1 MRQERTIQAT
11 IFEVFAQHEIGS
23 ELKAMSQWLEG
34 QRQLTSLVAGDLR
47 RQGVRETGRHGL
59 PAESVRRCALL
70 KQQRQ
75 LSYEELAFHL
85 EDSASFRAF
94 ARLPLRWSPKKS
106 VLHQTIA
113 AIRAKTWEA
122 INQALLVSAKQD
134 RLESGAT
141 VRLDSTVTAALM
153 HEPSDSTLLS
163 DVVRVM
169 TRLLQRGEA
178 LPRALA
184 VQWRDRRRLAKKRAH
199 AIEYSRGQ
207 DKKRQLYRELI
218 AATEA
223 SRDELQVMAAGLAE
237 AAEIG
242 TERWRAEVA
251 HYLPLIARVIV
262 QTQRRVL
269 DGEIVTASEKL
280 VSLFEPHADIIV
292 KGGRQVQYGHKLN
305 LATGKSGLILDI
317 VIETGNPADA
327 ERFVSMLDRHI
338 ARTGAPPRQTAAD
351 GGYASRANLAAA
363 KARGVADVAFH
374 KKCGIAIT
382 EMVKSPWVYRRLRNF
397 RASIEAAICCFK
409 RAYGAARCTWRGL
422 EHFKAYI
429 WSAVVAHNLV
439 LFAGSNRL
447 SRARLRADEKPAN
460 QAALNCS
467 FADSRPGCRY
477 QCAKCARR
485 PSRSCRS
492 ALATPLKNA
501 PLWTRTS
508 YSCGQHR

>member
-23 ELKAMSQWLEG
+23 ELKAMSQWPEG
-34 QRQLTSLVAGDLR
+34 QRQLTSLVAGDR
-47 RQGVRETGRHGL
+47 RQQGVRETGWHGL
-59 PAESVRRCALL
+59 PAESVLRCALL

-113 AIRAKTWEA
+113 AIRSDTWEA
-122 INQALLVSAKQD
+122 INHALLVSAKQD

-141 VRLDSTVTAALM
+141 VRVDSTMTAALM

-163 DVVRVM
+163 DAVRVM

-178 LPRALA
+178 LPGAPA
-184 VQWRDRRRLAKKRAH
+184 VPWRDRRRLPKKRAR
-199 AIEYSRGQ
+199 AIEYSRGR

-218 AATEA
+218 AATET
-223 SRDELQVMAAGLAE
+223 SRDELQAMAAGLAE
-237 AAEIG
+237 AVEMG

-269 DGEIVTASEKL
+269 DGEIVPASEKL

-305 LATGKSGLILDI
+305 LANGKSGLILDI

-374 KKCGIAIT
+374 RSAA
-382 EMVKSPWVYRRLRNF
+382 SPLPRW
-397 RASIEAAICCFK
+397 
-409 RAYGAARCTWRGL
+409 
-422 EHFKAYI
+422 
-429 WSAVVAHNLV
+429 
-439 LFAGSNRL
+439 
-447 SRARLRADEKPAN
+447 SRALGSTVVCATSAPASRRQSPASSARMAPPVAPGADW
-460 QAALNCS
+460 S
-467 FADSRPGCRY
+467 TSRP
-477 QCAKCARR
+477 
-485 PSRSCRS
+485 
-492 ALATPLKNA
+492 
-501 PLWTRTS
+501 TS
-508 YSCGQHR
+508 GPPW